1 MNEELEQPF
10 LKCRESGSRWQSRIL
25 ETDTARVPRP
35 SPKHAHV
42 TLELV
47 FVTAKQSNVPPTHT
61 HPTHAPSP
69 IQTTFTAPLSH
80 ALCWGSTGAVLVSCG
95 RPESVHPLPS
105 AGRVRPRSG
114 RCASTGA
121 CWPPMP
127 PFRGAAACS
136 TPLGEPLRRRPP
148 QGHVFGTA
156 TPGRVIASQ

>member
-69 IQTTFTAPLSH
+69 IHTTFTAPLSH
-80 ALCWGSTGAVLVSCG
+80 ALCWGWTGAVLVSVAAQSPCIRFRAPG
-95 RPESVHPLPS
+95 AFARDLGVALPPALVGLQCLHFAALPL
-105 AGRVRPRSG
+105 AQ
-114 RCASTGA
+114 
-121 CWPPMP
+121 
-127 PFRGAAACS
+127 
-136 TPLGEPLRRRPP
+136 PL
-148 QGHVFGTA
+148 
-156 TPGRVIASQ
+156 

>member
-10 LKCRESGSRWQSRIL
+10 LKCRESGSRWQRTL
-25 ETDTARVPRP
+25 ETDTARVP
-35 SPKHAHV
+35 SPKHAHD

-69 IQTTFTAPLSH
+69 IHTTFTAP
-80 ALCWGSTGAVLVSCG
+80 
-95 RPESVHPLPS
+95 SVHPLPS
-105 AGRVRPRSG
+105 ARRVRPRSG

-156 TPGRVIASQ
+156 TPGRAIASELLAWVALDT

>member
-10 LKCRESGSRWQSRIL
+10 LKCRESGSRWQRTL

-35 SPKHAHV
+35 SPKHAHD

-69 IQTTFTAPLSH
+69 IHTTFTAPLSH
-80 ALCWGSTGAVLVSCG
+80 ALRWGWTGAVLVSCG

-156 TPGRVIASQ
+156 TPGRVIAS